1 MSVDK
6 NANKHYLNVIDQQLD
21 VLMYIMQNE
30 KLSSN
35 VQAQLRTVINN
46 TLEVINQAPE
56 DLPMIEDEIIH

>member
-30 KLSSN
+30 KLSST